1 MLVTSKHGKK
11 MVPLSE
17 LKFFVNCGLSN
28 PFLRANVP
36 NAHMM
41 NNFATARNAARNIS
55 RNKGCDDEEE
65 EEEEAIFFV
74 KAF

>member
-17 LKFFVNCGLSN
+17 LKVFVNCGLSK

-55 RNKGCDDEEE
+55 RNSGFCDDDEEE
-65 EEEEAIFFV
+65 EEEEDAIFL
-74 KAF
+74 